1 MRIVPLFTSIAL
13 LIVKD
18 VKITTSLDFR
28 LRVEFKRIER
38 KEIQHLFSNRSKN
51 EKAGLVWKSERSKR
65 IFLLE
70 IRMETNSHGLNI
82 ALDPDGIS
90 ICLPFHILSARYRG
104 WRTGV
109 SRRKFRP
116 GAGRRPEAGNV
127 IRKGASSDVRTR
139 RGGTARRH
147 LFKRSLSRWSVYTCS

>member
-38 KEIQHLFSNRSKN
+38 KEGNPTSFFKSFKN
-51 EKAGLVWKSERSKR
+51 EKAGLVWKSERSR